1 MMMKRAQRMKSNNI
15 LIAQRMKSTTYEE
28 QQRLK
33 NTADDTKIEI
43 IINSIEIEILLF
55 FVASLIFGIENFQ
68 STMSCLVINAA
79 SIQFTEQINTH
90 CTF

>member
-1 MMMKRAQRMKSNNI
+1 MKRAQRMKSNNV

-43 IINSIEIEILLF
+43 IINSIEIEIEILLF
-55 FVASLIFGIENFQ
+55 FVASLILGIENFQ
-68 STMSCLVINAA
+68 STMSCLVIIAA